1 MAVECVAVNVLV
13 FILAVV
19 SALISMAKDIH
30 AQPIPL
36 PKFPMSAFD
45 LGYSLKTCSSAGL
58 MNCHYVEECIPGDIA
73 HIRSDIFMRLDPLTF
88 PIMHKVK
95 IRQNFFFVPTRL
107 ILGDELQEEYFSY
120 KDMGVHLPCYFT
132 DPSVWAESGITPFG
146 VNSLFD
152 QMECQPLSADDVSSR
167 PRIVR
172 NPLPFLMYQKIWLDY
187 YADEILDSAEV
198 SYTEQLID
206 DYRQAGL
213 NGSIALLPSMVGTVR
228 NPFFVHRVSFS
239 KDRFTSAQP
248 DAQRVGE
255 VYLMNPLKFET
266 VSGVPIPSG
275 GSNVIARPGSVTV
288 AIPNVGSES
297 IRSSLTIDELWDEM
311 AVQRFLNS
319 MNEFGNE
326 RYIEILAGQYGVLSQ
341 DARLQRSQWLGGNE
355 TVVNVSEVLQTSET
369 TSSSPLGSLA
379 GRGIVSGR
387 GRDIAFR
394 VPEHGFI
401 LGILTIV
408 PENGYASG
416 SPRWLFKSTPM
427 DFALPRFNN
436 LGEQAVYNG
445 ELFSDHAS
453 DNLSQDLN
461 EFGYQP
467 QYDEYRSHV
476 SRSTGDFR
484 ESQFLAWHLDR
495 KFTSVPPLNG
505 QFIKIGSDMD
515 RIFNDTSSL
524 PHYRIHAFHKAMFVR
539 PISKHPIPGKL

>member
-1 MAVECVAVNVLV
+1 
-13 FILAVV
+13 
-19 SALISMAKDIH
+19 MAKDIH
-30 AQPIPL
+30 AQSVPL

-45 LGYSLKTCSSAGL
+45 LGYSLKTCSSAGF
-58 MNCHYVEECIPGDIA
+58 MTPHYVEECIPGDIA
-73 HIRSDIFMRLDPLTF
+73 HIKTDIFMRLDPLTF

-107 ILGDELQEEYFSY
+107 ILGDDLQKEFFSY
-120 KDMGVHLPCYFT
+120 KDMGAKL
-132 DPSVWAESGITPFG
+132 PSVVFSQSDARSYLGK
-146 VNSLFD
+146 NSLFD
-152 QMECQPLSADDVSSR
+152 AMECQPVDESSFTGSA
-167 PRIVR
+167 IIR
-172 NPLPFLMYQKIWLDY
+172 NPLPFYMYHKIWMDY
-187 YADEILDSAEV
+187 YADEIIDASDIATLENLFDS
-198 SYTEQLID
+198 
-206 DYRQAGL
+206 YRSAGL
-213 NGSIALLPSMVGTVR
+213 NGNVPGNTGIFLFHS
-228 NPFFVHRVSFS
+228 VSYS

-255 VYLMNPLKFET
+255 VYVMNPLSLET
-266 VSGVPIPSG
+266 VSGQDPGYYTGSNFNPRLSLLALQNGKLVAG
-275 GSNVIARPGSVTV
+275 GSTNSQIASHLTTTEVLRP
-288 AIPNVGSES
+288 
-297 IRSSLTIDELWDEM
+297 SLTIDELWDEM

-326 RYIEILAGQYGVLSQ
+326 RYVEILAGQYGVISA
-341 DARLQRSQWLGGNE
+341 DARLQRAQWLAGNE
-355 TVVNVSEVLQTSET
+355 MVVNISEVLQTSE
-369 TSSSPLGSLA
+369 SSQNSPLGALG

-387 GRDIAFR
+387 GRHIAFK

-401 LGILTIV
+401 IGILTIV

-416 SPRWLFKSTPM
+416 SPRWLYKSTPM

-445 ELFSDHAS
+445 ELFSDHLDTGS
-453 DNLSQDLN
+453 NDLG

-495 KFTSVPPLNG
+495 KFTQLPPLNRD
-505 QFIKIGSDMD
+505 FIHISPAETN
-515 RIFNDTSSL
+515 RIFNDVSDDAR
-524 PHYRIHAFHKAMFVR
+524 HYRIHCFHKAMYVR